1 MRARTGR
8 NRVDGVGENLLD
20 KGVQLGVKFELRTR
34 YEHQFPLIRPF
45 AHTCCRS
52 SAYFTLRRRTDC
64 QFLLMNTPRKVT
76 ATWSKDQEHLLFTF
90 GDGDPETDYF
100 YYVPKKDLLTDNGF
114 AQWIWHLSEKNWF
127 IASLRQDVV
136 SMIEEAKK

>member
-1 MRARTGR
+1 
-8 NRVDGVGENLLD
+8 
-20 KGVQLGVKFELRTR
+20 
-34 YEHQFPLIRPF
+34 
-45 AHTCCRS
+45 
-52 SAYFTLRRRTDC
+52 
-64 QFLLMNTPRKVT
+64 MNTPRKVT